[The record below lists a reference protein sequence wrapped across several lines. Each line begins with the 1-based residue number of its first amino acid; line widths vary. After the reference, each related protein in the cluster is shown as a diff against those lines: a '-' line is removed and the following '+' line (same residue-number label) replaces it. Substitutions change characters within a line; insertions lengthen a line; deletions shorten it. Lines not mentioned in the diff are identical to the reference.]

1 MKKTLKF
8 IDKTSELI
16 DSGWGQ
22 RVYSLEQG
30 YIIGSKTN
38 FEYEMQVQLKDWPEL
53 YFLDIPNI
61 KGIGIDNVEEYIDN
75 SKKLEPDILYKIIL
89 GGQHNLLFEHDHC
102 YFDEWIVETKDLE
115 KDVYFVKNIHFKDP
129 KIHEFLEDKLN
140 SFVGWHLRRRYWVR
154 VEREDLLTL
163 PEHLREEYWNDIAIH
178 RDISL
183 DNYRFIPDQYYFQV
197 LDKFIEKNK
206 DQKIYLSTDL
216 PYKFYE
222 YYYDR
227 YQNLH
232 TYDDFE
238 DEYLSILK
246 NSVSEEIIQKHADI
260 ARHLFDC
267 FALSYCKLMVNS
279 PSCFSM
285 FASDRN
291 EVPTITLKKSNGKF
305 IIFKY
310 PHHKGFMHNN

>member
-1 MKKTLKF
+1 MKTLRF
-8 IDKTSELI
+8 IDENSDLI

-22 RVYSLEQG
+22 RIYTLEQG

-38 FEYEMQVQLKDWPEL
+38 FEYELHVQLKDWPEL
-53 YFLDIPNI
+53 YFLEIPNV
-61 KGIGIDNVEEYIDN
+61 KGIDIDNVDEYVGT
-75 SKKLEPDILYKIIL
+75 SKQLKHDILYKIL
-89 GGQHNLLFEHDHC
+89 LDGQYDLLYEQNHW
-102 YFDEWIVETKDLE
+102 YFDEWIEETKDLQ

-129 KIHEFLEDKLN
+129 KIDKFIEDKLN
-140 SFVGWHLRRRYWVR
+140 GFIGLHLRRRYWVR
-154 VEREDLLTL
+154 VEKEDLLTL
-163 PEHLREEYWNDIAIH
+163 PKHLRDEYWNDIAIH
-178 RDISL
+178 KDISL

-197 LDKFIEKNK
+197 LDKMIEKNK

-216 PYKFYE
+216 PNKFYE

-227 YQNLH
+227 YENLY

-238 DEYLSILK
+238 EEYLSLLK
-246 NSVSEEIIQKHADI
+246 DSVPEDIIHKHADI
-260 ARHLFDC
+260 ARHSFDC
-267 FALSYCKLMVNS
+267 FALSYCKMIVNS

-291 EVPTITLKKSNGKF
+291 EVPTITIKKSNGKF